1 MKTPDSG
8 IVRSSQISQ
17 ARYTALRSDSSDS
30 SDFNFYA
37 DIILLP
43 ENLLPGL
50 FLLEWCSILAM
61 KLARIL
67 LQMQPVN
74 FVLCSRGAL
83 KVQLPSCFER
93 IQLTLSS
100 KAKAFFDI

>member
-8 IVRSSQISQ
+8 IVPSSQ

-43 ENLLPGL
+43 SENLLPGL